1 MNPYGPPPEF
11 RTGPPAPPIDPVRHL
26 DPAEVQPWP
35 GLLAVDVGAEW
46 AVSSVRR
53 LTAPMRSTASGALLD
68 EASFTLQ
75 RAVVP
80 ERALDPEENPG
91 LPVADRLRR
100 RFRVVLPQGSVPVTE
115 DEPCRIGPVPGRCDR
130 FRERTGDGLQAFI
143 VSADTGEV
151 DAAGSPVGVVVAV
164 SGPPSR
170 YETVASTGW
179 SLATAVAP
187 GRPWREWVAP
197 EPWQWSETLQ
207 LDAGDRTVVAT
218 AEETWARDLDE
229 WTQQVFTRAPFLRG
243 MRVLGDRPVRID
255 GLLEA
260 RMHRFDWQPSGRGRM
275 LTNVVVGV
283 RDGIGFQLVM
293 ELSFHTEAALSAT
306 LDDVLPAVRLG

>member
-1 MNPYGPPPEF
+1 MDPYGPPSGF
-11 RTGPPAPPIDPVRHL
+11 RTGPPAPPT
-26 DPAEVQPWP
+26 DPAQDPAAVHPWP
-35 GLLAVDVGAEW
+35 GLLAADVPAEW

-53 LTAPMRSTASGALLD
+53 LTAPMRITDTGALLD
-68 EASFTLQ
+68 EEPFTLR

-80 ERALDPEENPG
+80 ERALDPAENPG
-91 LPVADRLRR
+91 LPVADRLRQ
-100 RFRVVLPQGSVPVTE
+100 RFRVVLPHGSVPVSA
-115 DEPCRIGPVPGRCDR
+115 DEPCRIGPLPGRCDR
-130 FRERTGDGLQAFI
+130 FRDRTGDDLRAFI
-143 VSADTGEV
+143 VSADTGGA

-170 YETVASTGW
+170 YGTVASTGW

-197 EPWQWSETLQ
+197 ERWQWSETLQ

-218 AEETWARDLDE
+218 AERSWGQDLDE
-229 WTQQVFTRAPFLRG
+229 WTQQVFARAPFLRG
-243 MRVLGDRPVRID
+243 MRVLGDRPVRVD
-255 GLLEA
+255 GLVEA

-293 ELSFHTEAALSAT
+293 ELPFHAEAALSAT
-306 LDDVLPAVRLG
+306 LDDVLPAVRLGDG